1 MSVFNIDFA
10 PSFNFLSAQ
19 VPTLA
24 PPEVQASGT
33 WVMTFSFPEDTFGG
47 ARYTTFLYFTDTS
60 GSVLRPFGT
69 CSGT

>member
-1 MSVFNIDFA
+1 MSVFKIDFT
-10 PSFNFLSAQ
+10 PGKNFLIAL

-33 WVMTFSFPEDTFGG
+33 WVMTFSYPEDTFGG
-47 ARYTTFLYFTDTS
+47 ASYTMQLLFE
-60 GSVLRPFGT
+60 GRKGRKPKPFGT

>member
-10 PSFNFLSAQ
+10 ASKNYLTAQ

-33 WVMTFSFPEDTFGG
+33 WVMTFSYPEDTFGG
-47 ARYTTFLYFTDTS
+47 ATYKAQLLFTGTS
-60 GSVLRPFGT
+60 GRLRKPFGT